1 LTGCDG
7 SCPKPVNFAVD
18 RVRSV
23 FRNGGEEADDERV
36 QGAGG
41 DDPGKQSPL
50 VSNGDE
56 PVAGWRNPPS
66 RVRQHTASEAP
77 APAIAA
83 KVMFLGLPCGKLV
96 PTIPAA
102 AGEATAKPAPASARA
117 NPSPMIFWWGQTC
130 YSKGAVLTGMKP
142 LMAIQTV
149 QNVIPSRYAERRP

>member
-1 LTGCDG
+1 MRGYKEPAATIQGNSLHLYLTGM
-7 SCPKPVNFAVD
+7 S
-18 RVRSV
+18 RSQ
-23 FRNGGEEADDERV
+23 GGETHRV
-36 QGAGG
+36 ASAST
-41 DDPGKQSPL
+41 PP
-50 VSNGDE
+50 VSH
-56 PVAGWRNPPS
+56 PRPAPI
-66 RVRQHTASEAP
+66 AP